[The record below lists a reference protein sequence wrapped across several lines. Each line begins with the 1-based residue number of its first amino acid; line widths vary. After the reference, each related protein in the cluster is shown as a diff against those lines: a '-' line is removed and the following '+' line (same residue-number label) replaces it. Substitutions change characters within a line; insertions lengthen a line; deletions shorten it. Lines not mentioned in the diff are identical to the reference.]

1 MLIRKLIFEVNGE
14 VLKDMLVGVSSPV
27 HMAQSYKELRVI
39 QPGNV
44 AKLNC
49 LIATITNENGAFE

>member
-1 MLIRKLIFEVNGE
+1 
-14 VLKDMLVGVSSPV
+14 MLVGVSSPV
-27 HMAQSYKELRVI
+27 HRTESYKELI

-49 LIATITNENGAFE
+49 LIVNLTNENRAFE